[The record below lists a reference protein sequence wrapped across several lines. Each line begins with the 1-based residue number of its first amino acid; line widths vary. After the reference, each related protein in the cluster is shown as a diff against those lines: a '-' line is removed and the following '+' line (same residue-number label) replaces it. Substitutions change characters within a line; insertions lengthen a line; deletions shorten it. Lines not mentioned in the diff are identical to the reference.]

1 MEKKRNLVRGVVTL
15 AVLGAITAGALMVP
29 AGAASFAT
37 KKFVKKQVNKAINKL
52 SSDVIHQPVFY
63 RQSAPV
69 SLPATA
75 GTFDEAFVACPT
87 GTSPL
92 GGGVAPDNAG
102 TPGVYGNVHVE
113 ASHPA
118 STLAL
123 AGTTGWSVGVE
134 NDANAART
142 FRAYVI
148 CTAVQK
154 DSGFAE
160 GSPPARTI
168 GSSTR
173 GE

>member
-1 MEKKRNLVRGVVTL
+1 MEKKRNLLRGVVTL

-37 KKFVKKQVNKAINKL
+37 KKFVNRKIKKL

-63 RQSAPV
+63 RRSDPV

-75 GTFDEAFVACPT
+75 GAFDEAFVACPT
-87 GTSPL
+87 GTSAL

-102 TPGVYGNVHVE
+102 MAGVYGNVEVE

-118 STLAL
+118 SSLAL

-134 NDANAART
+134 NGASVART

-148 CTAVQK
+148 CAAVQK
-154 DSGFAE
+154 DSNFVD
-160 GSPPARTI
+160 GSPPARQA
-168 GSSTR
+168 SESR
-173 GE
+173 D

>member
-1 MEKKRNLVRGVVTL
+1 MEKKRNLVRGAVTL

-63 RQSAPV
+63 RRSDPV

-75 GTFDEAFVACPT
+75 GAFDEAFVACPT
-87 GTSPL
+87 GTSAL

-102 TPGVYGNVHVE
+102 MAGVYGNVEVE

-118 STLAL
+118 SSLAL

-134 NDANAART
+134 NGASVART

-148 CTAVQK
+148 CAAVQK
-154 DSGFAE
+154 DSTFVD
-160 GSPPARTI
+160 GSPPARQA
-168 GSSTR
+168 SASR
-173 GE
+173 D